1 MSSSSPFEWYFID
14 YAQGE
19 YREIGDS
26 DVSHYYIMSNGSLLV
41 QRARL
46 QDEGYYLCQVD
57 NGFGPGLSEP
67 VLLTVNGK
75 LTLTLSHDLL
85 SFSAESENM
94 LSRVSLNF
102 EVVVYTQI

>member
-1 MSSSSPFEWYFID
+1 
-14 YAQGE
+14 
-19 YREIGDS
+19 
-26 DVSHYYIMSNGSLLV
+26 MSNGSLLV

-85 SFSAESENM
+85 SFLAESKNM